1 MAHFH
6 INRRLRAWLILLP
19 ALLLLTVIYW
29 VSVTVEL
36 PSQKVNSKQR
46 HDPDF
51 FVENFSATTLTE
63 QGMPRFTMS
72 AAKMLHY
79 PDDDSTHLETIQLA
93 SVQPDR
99 PTLRIFA
106 LNGTLS
112 NKGEEVF
119 LRDHVQ
125 IIREDP
131 DKQSDM
137 KFTTTFLHVIPDLN
151 IAKTDQAVTLI
162 DGNNTVHA
170 VGMVLDHSART
181 INLLNLVRSE
191 YAPVKK

>member
-1 MAHFH
+1 MARSR
-6 INRRLRAWLILLP
+6 INRLRAWLILLP
-19 ALLLLTVIYW
+19 ALLLLAVVYW
-29 VSVTVEL
+29 VSITVE
-36 PSQKVNSKQR
+36 PPPQKINGKQR

-63 QGMPRFTMS
+63 QGIPRFTVS

-79 PDDDSTHLETIQLA
+79 PDDDSTHLENIQLV

-112 NKGEEVF
+112 DKSEEVF

-131 DKQSDM
+131 KKQNDM
-137 KFTTTFLHVIPDLN
+137 KLTTTFLHVIPDLN
-151 IAKTDQAVTLI
+151 IAKTDQAVTLV

-170 VGMVLDHSART
+170 VGMTLDHNART
-181 INLLNLVRSE
+181 INLLNQVRSE
-191 YAPVKK
+191 HAPVKK

>member
-1 MAHFH
+1 MARFR
-6 INRRLRAWLILLP
+6 INRLRAWLILLP
-19 ALLLLTVIYW
+19 ALLLLAVVYW
-29 VSVTVEL
+29 VSTTVEP
-36 PSQKVNSKQR
+36 PSQKVNGKQR

-51 FVENFSATTLTE
+51 FVENFSATILTE
-63 QGMPRFTMS
+63 QGIPRFTMS

-131 DKQSDM
+131 GKQSDM